1 MLYLI
6 VLITTN
12 TDGTFSY
19 YTYDF
24 RSFASALVAYDR
36 KQAEVTSDTGRAYYA
51 IKLIDNTGAIL
62 KSEERGLTAIREPEQ
77 EPAEPAE

>member
-6 VLITTN
+6 LVITTN
-12 TDGTFSY
+12 TDGTFNY

-36 KQAEVTSDTGRAYYA
+36 KQAEVTSDTGRASYA
-51 IKLIDNTGAIL
+51 IKLMDSTGAIL
-62 KSEERGLTAIREPEQ
+62 KSEERDLTAIREQEQ
-77 EPAEPAE
+77 EPAE

>member
-6 VLITTN
+6 VLIATN
-12 TDGTFSY
+12 ADGTYSY

-36 KQAEVTSDTGRAYYA
+36 KQAEVTSDTGRGYYT
-51 IKLIDNTGAIL
+51 IKLMDSTGAIL
-62 KSEERGLTAIREPEQ
+62 KSEERDLTAIREEPEQ
-77 EPAEPAE
+77 TTEE

>member
-12 TDGTFSY
+12 TDGTYSY

-36 KQAEVTSDTGRAYYA
+36 KQAEVTSDTGRAFYA
-51 IKLIDNTGAIL
+51 IKLMDSTGAIL
-62 KSEERGLTAIREPEQ
+62 KSEERDLTAVREEQ
-77 EPAEPAE
+77 AEE

>member
-6 VLITTN
+6 VLIVTN

-24 RSFASALVAYDR
+24 RSFATALVAFDR
-36 KQAEVTSDTGRAYYA
+36 KQAEITWDTSRAYYT
-51 IKLIDNTGAIL
+51 IKLMDSTGTIL
-62 KSEERGLTAIREPEQ
+62 KAEERDLTEIRGTVSD
-77 EPAEPAE
+77 

>member
-6 VLITTN
+6 VLIVTN
-12 TDGTFSY
+12 TDETYSY

-36 KQAEVTSDTGRAYYA
+36 KQAEITGDTGRTFYA
-51 IKLIDNTGAIL
+51 IKLMDSTGTIL
-62 KSEERGLTAIREPEQ
+62 KSEERDLTEVREQ
-77 EPAEPAE
+77 D

>member
-6 VLITTN
+6 LVITTN
-12 TDGTFSY
+12 TDGTYSY

-36 KQAEVTSDTGRAYYA
+36 KQAEVTSDIGRASYA
-51 IKLIDNTGAIL
+51 IKLMDSTGAIL
-62 KSEERGLTAIREPEQ
+62 KSEERDLTAIREPEQ
-77 EPAEPAE
+77 AE

>member
-6 VLITTN
+6 VLIVTN
-12 TDGTFSY
+12 TDESFSY

-36 KQAEVTSDTGRAYYA
+36 KQAEVTSDTNRAAYC
-51 IKLIDNTGAIL
+51 IKLMDSTGAII
-62 KSEERGLTAIREPEQ
+62 KSEERDLTEIREG
-77 EPAEPAE
+77 

>member
-12 TDGTFSY
+12 TDGTFNY

-36 KQAEVTSDTGRAYYA
+36 KQAEVTSDTGRASYA
-51 IKLIDNTGAIL
+51 IKLMDSTGAIL
-62 KSEERGLTAIREPEQ
+62 KSEERDLTAIREEQ
-77 EPAEPAE
+77 AEE

>member
-12 TDGTFSY
+12 TDDTFNY
-19 YTYDF
+19 YAYDF

-36 KQAEVTSDTGRAYYA
+36 KQAEVTSDTGRASYA
-51 IKLIDNTGAIL
+51 IKLMDSTGAIL
-62 KSEERGLTAIREPEQ
+62 KSEERDLTAIREEQ
-77 EPAEPAE
+77 AEE